1 MAIYYRT
8 SKDFELSEISAG
20 EWEALKYVGYDAKNL
35 EIPAEIDGKKI
46 TRIGANFFEGNTY
59 IKNIKIANGIKSI
72 GSSAFASCVNLKSV
86 ILPESLESIDDSV
99 FSGSGI
105 KELHLPNSVKE
116 IGDDLCMGCKE
127 LNKVVLSD
135 SLTEIP
141 DGAFFR
147 CKELKFVILPKK
159 IKVIKRDAFSECRMK
174 YIDLPEGLEIIE
186 SDAFYENSLRKIIFP
201 QSIKSIGHHSVCCS
215 SLRTVIIL
223 PGCEAVL
230 GNGIFGREEYHYG
243 SYLTS
248 VCVPASVTEIGKVFH
263 GKSSSS
269 YTRTK
274 RDEDGRIVRDAWGGE
289 VTERVSTTTGG
300 VYVSEKLTVYCESGS
315 EIMSLARSNN
325 IKCSDYSTYLSA
337 HLGIIRIEIKIYVG
351 IAIITDRAKKLI
363 NDLINS
369 ALNTAKG
376 FLNKLKNK

>member
-46 TRIGANFFEGNTY
+46 TRIGANFFKGNTN
-59 IKNIKIANGIKSI
+59 IENIKIANGIKSI
-72 GSSAFASCVNLKSV
+72 GSSAFASCENLKSV

-99 FSGSGI
+99 FSKSGI

-116 IGDDLCMGCKE
+116 IGDHLCMECKK

-141 DGAFFR
+141 DWAFFR

-159 IKVIKRDAFSECRMK
+159 IKVIKRYAFTECRMK

-186 SDAFYENSLRKIIFP
+186 TTAFYENSLRKIIFP
-201 QSIKSIGHHSVCCS
+201 QSIKSIGHDSINGG
-215 SLRTVIIL
+215 SLETVIIL

-230 GNGIFGREEYHYG
+230 GNGIFGRDGYHYG
-243 SYLTS
+243 GALTS
-248 VCVPASVTEIGKVFH
+248 VCIPASVTEIGKVFH
-263 GKSSSS
+263 GKSSSY

-289 VTERVSTTTGG
+289 VTERASRTEGG
-300 VYVSEKLTVYCESGS
+300 VHVSEKLTVYCESGS

-337 HLGIIRIEIKIYVG
+337 HLGVIRTEIKIYVG

-369 ALNTAKG
+369 APNTVKG

>member
-1 MAIYYRT
+1 MATYYRT

-46 TRIGANFFEGNTY
+46 TRIGANFFKGNTN

-72 GSSAFASCVNLKSV
+72 GSSAFESCKNLKSV
-86 ILPESLESIDDSV
+86 ILPESLESIEDSV

-141 DGAFFR
+141 GWAFSHCPR
-147 CKELKFVILPKK
+147 LKFVILPKK
-159 IKVIKRDAFSECRMK
+159 IKVIKSNAFTECQMK

-186 SDAFYENSLRKIIFP
+186 TDAFYQSSLRKIILP
-201 QSIKSIGHHSVCCS
+201 QSIKSIGTNSINGG

-223 PGCEAVL
+223 PGCEAHL
-230 GNGIFGREEYHYG
+230 GEGIFGKDAYWYG
-243 SYLTS
+243 DALTS
-248 VCVPASVTEIGKVFH
+248 VCIPASVTEIDNVFH
-263 GKSSSS
+263 GESSSG

-274 RDEDGRIVRDAWGGE
+274 RDEDGRIVRDAWGNE
-289 VTERVSTTTGG
+289 VTERVDTTKGG

-337 HLGIIRIEIKIYVG
+337 HLDTVRIEIKIYVG

-369 ALNTAKG
+369 APNTVKG